1 LAIAISGLS
10 VVPWGR
16 VSPAFAGE
24 NHASR
29 PLPEPTKLAVLT
41 PASAGHIV
49 VINTILSTLLSNL
62 QQSYI
67 VRLSYYTVVVKNVMM
82 LDTTNDDEMRW

>member
-1 LAIAISGLS
+1 
-10 VVPWGR
+10 
-16 VSPAFAGE
+16 
-24 NHASR
+24 
-29 PLPEPTKLAVLT
+29 VLT